1 MVRQRTVR
9 GVPGV
14 AEMTFEEYNRHMAQ
28 ASRAAAAPAAPAA
41 PAPEPP
47 AAPAPAQAVPAQ
59 PLPQQEKPKRAPNAW
74 AAAASAYYHKEK
86 VRRPDLTY
94 KMALQELKKHAPK

>member
-28 ASRAAAAPAAPAA
+28 ASRAAAAPAPAPAPVETPAA
-41 PAPEPP
+41 PQ
-47 AAPAPAQAVPAQ
+47 AALAQT
-59 PLPQQEKPKRAPNAW
+59 LPQQEKIKRAPNAW

-86 VRRPDLTY
+86 ARRPDLTY
-94 KMALQELKKHAPK
+94 KMALQELKKNAPK

>member
-1 MVRQRTVR
+1 MVRQRTIR

-28 ASRAAAAPAAPAA
+28 ASRAAAAPTPA

-47 AAPAPAQAVPAQ
+47 AAPPAAPVQ

>member
-1 MVRQRTVR
+1 MVRQRTIR

-28 ASRAAAAPAAPAA
+28 ASRAAATAAPAA

-47 AAPAPAQAVPAQ
+47 AAPPTAPAQ

>member
-28 ASRAAAAPAAPAA
+28 ASRAAATAAPVPAPAPVETPAAPQAA
-41 PAPEPP
+41 PA
-47 AAPAPAQAVPAQ
+47 QT
-59 PLPQQEKPKRAPNAW
+59 LPQQEKTKRAPNAW

-86 VRRPDLTY
+86 ARRPDLTY

>member
-28 ASRAAAAPAAPAA
+28 ASRAAAAA
-41 PAPEPP
+41 
-47 AAPAPAQAVPAQ
+47 AAPAPAPAPVETPAAPQAALAQ
-59 PLPQQEKPKRAPNAW
+59 TLPQQEKIKRAPNAW

-86 VRRPDLTY
+86 ARRPDLTY

>member
-1 MVRQRTVR
+1 MVRQRTIR

-28 ASRAAAAPAAPAA
+28 ASRAAAAAPAPAAPA

-47 AAPAPAQAVPAQ
+47 AAAPAQ
-59 PLPQQEKPKRAPNAW
+59 PLPQQEKTKRAPNAW

-86 VRRPDLTY
+86 ARRPDLTY